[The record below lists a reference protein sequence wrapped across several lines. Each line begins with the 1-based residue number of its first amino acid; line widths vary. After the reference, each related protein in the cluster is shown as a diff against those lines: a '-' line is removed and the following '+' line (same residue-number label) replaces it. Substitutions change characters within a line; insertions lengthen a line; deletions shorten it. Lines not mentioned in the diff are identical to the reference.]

1 MEDKIVL
8 HGGGLDSP
16 LPLTNKAIAEVND
29 AVDRLIEES
38 VNQRDPETAIA
49 GGKALIE
56 GVQLRGVALMRL
68 LYKLHAQWEQFGLS
82 ESFIDR
88 ISVEWSFGKKTI
100 RRYLNIYEAVFEN
113 DDVPEALIPS
123 LAEKPVNTL
132 ERLVR
137 PVNENKLVVAD
148 DWKRVAQA
156 ENDSAVR
163 GIVLELAGKS
173 PKGRPAIQLH
183 VYQDGK
189 VYIVE
194 GTKRELLLLVKNSPK
209 DLKNPLIAKGYSRFL
224 RGTGAIEI

>member
-1 MEDKIVL
+1 LGNELVL

-16 LPLTNKAIAEVND
+16 LPLSEKAIAEVND

-38 VNQRDPETAIA
+38 MEQGDPETAIA
-49 GGKALIE
+49 GAKALME
-56 GVQLRGVALMRL
+56 GMQLRGVAVMRL
-68 LYKLHAQWEQFGLS
+68 IYKLHSEWEKFGLS

-88 ISVEWSFGKKTI
+88 ISVELSLGKKTI
-100 RRYLNIYEAVFEN
+100 RRYLNIYTAVFANE
-113 DDVPEALIPS
+113 DVPDDLLPT

-137 PVNENKLVVAD
+137 PVHENKLVVAD
-148 DWKRVAQA
+148 DWKRIAKA

-163 GIVLELAGKS
+163 SICQELAGKS
-173 PKGRPAIQLH
+173 PKGRPPVQLH

-194 GTKRELLLLVKNSPK
+194 GTKKELLMLVKNSPE

>member
-1 MEDKIVL
+1 MGNELVL
-8 HGGGLDSP
+8 HGGGLDAP
-16 LPLTNKAIAEVND
+16 LPMSDEALSEVYE

-38 VNQRDPETAIA
+38 INNGDPETAIA
-49 GGKALIE
+49 GGKALIVA
-56 GVQLRGVALMRL
+56 VQLRGVALMRL
-68 LYKLHAQWEQFGLS
+68 LYRLHTQWEKFGLS
-82 ESFIDR
+82 ESFVDR
-88 ISVEWSFGKKTI
+88 ISVEWSLGKKTI
-100 RRYLNIYEAVFEN
+100 RRYLNIYKAVFEN
-113 DDVPEALIPS
+113 DDVPDALLPS

-148 DWKRVAQA
+148 DWKRIAQA

-163 GIVLELAGKS
+163 SIVRELAGTTK
-173 PKGRPAIQLH
+173 KGRPPIQLH

-194 GTKRELLLLVKNSPK
+194 GTKRKLLMLVKNSPK
-209 DLKNPLIAKGYSRFL
+209 DLQDPLIAKGYNRFL